1 MTLRLAAIAVAA
13 TFTFVAHA
21 ADNPFEAF
29 KGKVKPGLYE
39 YKVDMD
45 MGAVPGMP
53 PGMGKQSHTTQH
65 CVTEQDVQKGDMA
78 AKDRNGRGMSDNCK
92 VQDMKVSGNTATYKM
107 VCKGGP
113 DMTADNKITFRGDGY
128 TMDMTMDMQEGSAR
142 GPRGGGP
149 MHMKQHVESRYLGP
163 CSGR

>member
-1 MTLRLAAIAVAA
+1 MTLRLAAVAVAA
-13 TFTFVAHA
+13 TFAFAAHA
-21 ADNPFEAF
+21 ADNPFAAF

-39 YKVDMD
+39 YRMDMD

-53 PGMGKQSHTTQH
+53 PGMGKQSHTMQH
-65 CVTEQDVQKGDMA
+65 CVTQEDVEKGDMG

-92 VQDMKVSGNTATYKM
+92 VQDMKVSGNTATYRM

-113 DMTADNKITFRGDGY
+113 DMTADNKIVFHGDGY
-128 TMDMTMDMQEGSAR
+128 TMDMTMDMQGR
-142 GPRGGGP
+142 GPNAGGGP
-149 MHMKQHVESRYLGP
+149 MHMKQHIESKYIGP

>member
-1 MTLRLAAIAVAA
+1 MTLRLAAVAFAASFACAVY
-13 TFTFVAHA
+13 A

-39 YKVDMD
+39 YKMDMD

-53 PGMGKQSHTTQH
+53 AGMGKQSHTMQH
-65 CVTEQDVQKGDMA
+65 CVTEQDVAKGDMG
-78 AKDRNGRGMSDNCK
+78 AKDRNGKGMSDNCK

-113 DMTADNKITFRGDGY
+113 DMTADNKITFRSDGY
-128 TMDMTMDMQEGSAR
+128 TMDMTMDME
-142 GPRGGGP
+142 RGGRNAGAP
-149 MHMKQHVESRYLGP
+149 MHMKQHVDSKYLGP
-163 CSGR
+163 CPAK